1 MRAVLYCHEHINLL
15 LYHRAFNLTLC
26 SCALHAN
33 TLQAVWYHTKFV
45 LVANLLPQA
54 GKFTPRMKN
63 PFKIL
68 TKFDICL
75 WAVSVIAIIL
85 AFSLSPRRDY
95 MTLASSITG
104 VSALMFVAK
113 GNVLGQFIT
122 VIFAV
127 FYGVVSYFYKY
138 YGEMIT
144 YLGMSAPA
152 SILAIISWLRHPYK
166 DSAQVAVGT
175 LNAKKI
181 TILCVFS
188 AAVTVAFYFILDALD
203 TTNLIISTI
212 SVTTSMLAA
221 SLTFL
226 RSPLYGI
233 AYSCNDVVL
242 IIMWVLATVKDISYL
257 PMVMCFVLFLVYDMY
272 GFFYWSVMK
281 KRQKNKDTEK
291 TIDN

>member
-1 MRAVLYCHEHINLL
+1 
-15 LYHRAFNLTLC
+15 
-26 SCALHAN
+26 
-33 TLQAVWYHTKFV
+33 
-45 LVANLLPQA
+45 
-54 GKFTPRMKN
+54 MKN

-75 WAVSVIAIIL
+75 WVVAVVTIVL

-127 FYGVVSYFYKY
+127 FYGVVSYFFKY

-152 SILAIISWLRHPYK
+152 SILAIISWLRHPYE

-181 TILCVFS
+181 TILCVIS

-281 KRQKNKDTEK
+281 KRQKNEDAEK